1 MKVSITSF
9 AEFNLQVFQL
19 RLGVGVPEVLH
30 ISVTLNPFFMVTL
43 VGVRVTVGRTRN
55 KTHTTKHKV
64 YTLINNK
71 VFKEKKVILLI
82 SMVILVFYKKIFKV
96 P

>member
-1 MKVSITSF
+1 MKVSITTC

-30 ISVTLNPFFMVTL
+30 ISVTFNPFFMVTL

-55 KTHTTKHKV
+55 KTHKTEV

-71 VFKEKKVILLI
+71 VFK
-82 SMVILVFYKKIFKV
+82 
-96 P
+96 